1 MRRLIMVALLMAGL
15 GGPAPQPASA
25 GGAASPALGDAKALY
40 ALQRFAQARAAFRAL
55 AEAGEAEAAFRLA
68 LMLEAG
74 QGGPADPE
82 AALRWLVKAAQ
93 AGFAPACEMLAH
105 RRGGR
110 EDAAVVCAA
119 GAGGDDPVLAEAE
132 AGDVR
137 AMLLVARAKA
147 AGEDGPPD
155 LEAAVAWLRRAGA
168 AGDAAVRAYVAAALQ
183 RICAQPAAPPSCGS
197 DTPEARDEVTAPGAG
212 ADAGR

>member
-15 GGPAPQPASA
+15 GGAALQPASA
-25 GGAASPALGDAKALY
+25 GDVAPAALGDAKALY
-40 ALQRFAQARAAFRAL
+40 ALQRFEQARAAFRAL

-110 EDAAVVCAA
+110 ADAAVCAA
-119 GAGGDDPVLAEAE
+119 GTGGDDAVLAEAE

-168 AGDAAVRAYVAAALQ
+168 AGDAAVQAYVAAALQ

-197 DTPEARDEVTAPGAG
+197 DAPEARDEVTAPGAG